1 MGIQF
6 GVDIEVTNRCNA
18 KCHFCPRD
26 LTPHQGLMSTEVFDQ
41 ALLRAVEYRD
51 LVAPLGHTV
60 SVSLCGL
67 GEPLL
72 NKRTPTFVSQVRATG
87 MRCDLSSNG
96 ALLDER
102 RGDALLEAGLNRIF
116 LNVGDTQ
123 EAYEE
128 VYQLPFAKTRDN
140 VVRFLETA
148 RGRCEVYIVL
158 VNHRRSTEHLEA
170 MRRYWREFGAEHF
183 VEFEIINRGGTLF
196 VDDMQFESYPQMQQA
211 RQLLAHAG
219 IEPFCP
225 VPFGYLFVGYDGNYY
240 LCCSDWQKE
249 APLASVFDES
259 LAAIHD
265 RKLMHVQTREPVC
278 KRCNHDPINR
288 LAHELRA
295 IDDGEVE
302 ASAAETMIEG
312 IRNADRLYRSVN
324 EELAA
329 LNPHPSGARARKLI
343 PVIGT

>member
-1 MGIQF
+1 MGIRF

-51 LVAPLGHTV
+51 LVASLDHTV

-72 NKRTPTFVSQVRATG
+72 NKHAPTFVSQVRATG
-87 MRCDLSSNG
+87 MDCDLSSNG

-102 RGDALLEAGLNRIF
+102 RGDALLEAGLSRIF
-116 LNVGDTQ
+116 LNVGDTD
-123 EAYEE
+123 EGYEE

-140 VVRFLETA
+140 VARFIESA
-148 RGRCEVYIVL
+148 RGTCQVFIVL
-158 VNHRRSTEHLEA
+158 VNYRRSADHVASMTQ
-170 MRRYWREFGAEHF
+170 YWRDLGAEHF
-183 VEFEIINRGGTLF
+183 VNFEIINRGGTLF

-219 IEPFCP
+219 IEPFCV

-249 APLASVFDES
+249 APLGNVFDES
-259 LAAIHD
+259 FSSIQD
-265 RKLMHVQTREPVC
+265 RKLMHVQTRDPVC
-278 KRCNHDPINR
+278 KRCNHDPVNQ

-295 IDDGEVE
+295 IDAGEVD
-302 ASAAETMIEG
+302 AAAAAKMVENFG
-312 IRNADRLYRSVN
+312 NGDRLYRSVL
-324 EELAA
+324 EELAS
-329 LNPHPSGARARKLI
+329 LNANGAGAPARKLI
-343 PVIGT
+343 PVIAN